1 VLDGRTWT
9 FAEAIPYRFDLI
21 LASNSRWNNSEPK
34 PAPGLRP
41 TSMKERSPA
50 SVGKR
55 TSQTQSLGQCL
66 RRHRTSFAPE
76 TARKR
81 NATKAI
87 QVERN
92 RKKINKRVLCPATQ
106 RATSIARTGSARSR
120 AGRGRPGLKPRF
132 AV

>member
-1 VLDGRTWT
+1 MVLDGRTWT

-92 RKKINKRVLCPATQ
+92 RKKINKRVLCPATHNGLV
-106 RATSIARTGSARSR
+106 AGSS
-120 AGRGRPGLKPRF
+120 PGAPTTPACCSQF
-132 AV
+132 A